1 MLHGL
6 YIKRIRIDSLWNGK
20 RPVDWELRPDVNILS
35 GVNGVGKSTILNRV
49 VRHLTDI
56 TKQRDGNDGVHL
68 TFSPDEANTV
78 DFDFIRSIDHPAIS
92 ADIIN
97 KITDNIL
104 HSELDFNLYLL
115 QRRYLDYQVNL
126 STRMLELFAS
136 QAPDATDK
144 AQEIAK
150 EKQVFL
156 DMVDSLFKDTA
167 KSVCRDKNELY
178 FTSFG
183 ETIEAYKL
191 SSGEKQMLIILL
203 SALVQDKKHCV
214 LFMDEPDVS
223 LHVEWQQKLISMVRT
238 LNPNAQIV
246 ITTHSPAMIMEGWTD
261 CVTDVEDI
269 VK

>member
-1 MLHGL
+1 MLHGQ
-6 YIKRIRIDSLWNGK
+6 YIKHIRIDSLWNGK

-56 TKQRDGNDGVHL
+56 TKQRNGNDGVHL
-68 TFSPDEANTV
+68 TYFPDGANTV

-92 ADIIN
+92 ADLIN

-136 QAPDATDK
+136 QDPDATDK
-144 AQEIAK
+144 AKEIAN

-156 DMVDSLFKDTA
+156 DMLDSLFKDTA
-167 KSVCRDKNELY
+167 KSVRRDKNELY

-203 SALVQDKKHCV
+203 SALVQDRKHCV

-238 LNPNAQIV
+238 LNPNAQVI